1 MKRDLAVGSILCALI
16 SGCAG
21 GGSLVEPQGSL
32 SGTLLIQWT
41 AEDRFIYVPDPK
53 RPLTYVRGERRI
65 VPGRMYTD
73 GGSIPRV
80 FWGAKG
86 FSPWA
91 YGPAY
96 AVHDWLFNEHRCGRD
111 AADAPMTLAE
121 ANEIL
126 DDSISILVAQ
136 KKADANGEARRLIHW
151 AVDNFAYKAWN
162 GECLAAP
169 SHLAIKAGRRQAPVT
184 VGKIEMGS

>member
-1 MKRDLAVGSILCALI
+1 MTRNLAVGLILCALL

-21 GGSLVEPQGSL
+21 GGSVMEAQGSL

-80 FWGAKG
+80 FWSAKG

-126 DDSISILVAQ
+126 DNSIGILVAR
-136 KKADANGEARRLIHW
+136 KRRTRMAKPAASFAGPSTNSLTRRGMANAWLRLLVW
-151 AVDNFAYKAWN
+151 
-162 GECLAAP
+162 P
-169 SHLAIKAGRRQAPVT
+169 
-184 VGKIEMGS
+184 